1 MKEAAPPRSGDA
13 RHTEE
18 PVPAASPVSGEGETA
33 GAHAD
38 AAATSTIGRAGAE
51 APKGGLPGQV
61 GADLVI
67 DWDRVRRH
75 AGVDADRGVN
85 VKRHEN
91 TGGITKPDATPAPAA
106 SPVASPVEGAGTP
119 H

>member
-1 MKEAAPPRSGDA
+1 M
-13 RHTEE
+13 
-18 PVPAASPVSGEGETA
+18 
-33 GAHAD
+33 
-38 AAATSTIGRAGAE
+38 GRAGAE
-51 APKGGLPGQV
+51 APKGGLPAV
-61 GADLVI
+61 PGAELVI

-91 TGGITKPDATPAPAA
+91 TGGQPDAPPPSPAA
-106 SPVASPVEGAGTP
+106 SPTEGAGTP